1 MSEDDRTPLWVRAV
15 ADPDFRDALI
25 RDPLRAV
32 AAHPEVAATGEQI
45 RRLEQLD
52 DDARRELV
60 DDVVREIYRRR
71 GPTSGSDYE
80 VR

>member
-1 MSEDDRTPLWVRAV
+1 MNQDERTPLWVRAV
-15 ADPDFRDALI
+15 ADPEFREALI
-25 RDPLRAV
+25 RDPLRAA
-32 AAHPEVAATGEQI
+32 AAHPEIAVTGQQI
-45 RRLEQLD
+45 RRLEELD

-71 GPTSGSDYE
+71 GPTSGSDHE